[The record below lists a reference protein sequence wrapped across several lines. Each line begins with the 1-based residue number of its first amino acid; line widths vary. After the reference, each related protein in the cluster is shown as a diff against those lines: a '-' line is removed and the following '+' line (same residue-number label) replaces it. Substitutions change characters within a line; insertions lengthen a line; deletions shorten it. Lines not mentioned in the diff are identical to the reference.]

1 MHGIRF
7 ATVSDLDALS
17 LLLDGYRR
25 FYDQPGDVAAARAF
39 LVQRFALSDSRL
51 LVHEDEDGHGVLTG
65 FVQLYPVLSTVSLA
79 PRWILADLYVS
90 PEARGRGTG
99 RSLMRAAAELARD
112 HGVPRLTLN
121 TQTHNH
127 TAQRLYE
134 SLGWQ
139 RNDDFYAYTF
149 ELDA

>member
-1 MHGIRF
+1 MNRVRP
-7 ATVSDLDALS
+7 ATMSDLDALS

-25 FYDQPGDVAAARAF
+25 FYEQPGDVAAASAF
-39 LVQRFALSDSRL
+39 LVQRFALGDSRL
-51 LVHEDEDGHGVLTG
+51 LVQDDDGELSG

-79 PRWILADLYVS
+79 SRWILADLFVS
-90 PEARGRGTG
+90 SDARGRGIG
-99 RSLMRAAAELARD
+99 RSLMQAAVALARD

-139 RNDDFYAYTF
+139 RNEAFYAYTL
-149 ELDA
+149 ELNS